1 MAATALG
8 RLLGWQAAASDTS
21 HVADVVP
28 RTHWAW
34 AALVAAILAGK
45 LPLAPEEWP
54 YPNRVLSRQ
63 TLVQWVRQ
71 HLPPDAKLAPI
82 VEDNAPARR
91 RDLSRLLYGLWQSQ
105 ATILKSTHK

>member
-8 RLLGWQAAASDTS
+8 RLLDWQATSDTS
-21 HVADVVP
+21 PGAEVVP

-34 AALVAAILAGK
+34 GALVAAIVVGK
-45 LPLAPEEWP
+45 LPLTPEEWP

-71 HLPPDAKLAPI
+71 QLSPDAKLAPI

-105 ATILKSTHK
+105 ATIPDLHSH